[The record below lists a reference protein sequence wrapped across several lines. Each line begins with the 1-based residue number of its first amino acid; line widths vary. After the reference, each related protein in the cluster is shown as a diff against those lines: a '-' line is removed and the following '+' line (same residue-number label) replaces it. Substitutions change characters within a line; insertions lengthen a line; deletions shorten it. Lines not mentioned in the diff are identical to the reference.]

1 MDRITGMTTFVKVV
15 DTGGFSSAARALN
28 LSPSVVTNHVQSLEE
43 RLGARLL
50 NRSTRKVS
58 LTEVGHAYYDRCV
71 RIIAELDD
79 ADQVAEA
86 LQSKPRGT
94 LRLNTA
100 VAIPPIIAPVIAEYV
115 ALYPEASVSV
125 VATGRMVD
133 LVEEGFDLAI
143 RVTPIPTSSLIVR
156 HLASYRFAVYGAPD
170 YFARRGKP
178 ERPADLV
185 HHNCMNYSD
194 APWGMQWH
202 FATSDNDQ
210 AIPITGNLQA
220 NNAESLRMA
229 AVLGQGLIYT
239 PTFLVCDELKS
250 GRLIPVLSEFSTVER
265 SIDAIYP
272 HRQHLSAKVRSF
284 IDLVAKRF
292 RDLNW
297 AKPNGPGRATG

>member
-1 MDRITGMTTFVKVV
+1 MDRITSMTSFVKVV

-28 LSPSVVTNHVQSLEE
+28 LSPSVVTNHIQSLEE
-43 RLGARLL
+43 RLGVRLL

-86 LQSKPRGT
+86 LQSKPRGN

-100 VAIPPIIAPVIAEYV
+100 VAIPAIIAPVIAEFV

-143 RVTPIPTSSLIVR
+143 RVTPVQTSSLIVR
-156 HLASYRFAVYGAPD
+156 RLASFRFVVYGAPD
-170 YFARRGKP
+170 YFASRGKP
-178 ERPADLV
+178 ERPADLAR
-185 HHNCMNYSD
+185 HNCMSFPD
-194 APWGMQWH
+194 GPWGTDWQ
-202 FATSDNDQ
+202 FDIDQ
-210 AIPITGNLQA
+210 VVPIAGNLQA
-220 NNAESLRMA
+220 NNVDSLRLA
-229 AVLGQGLIYT
+229 AVLGQGLIYI

-250 GRLIPVLSEFSTVER
+250 GRLVPVLSEFSTVER

-284 IDLVAKRF
+284 IDLLAKHF
-292 RDLNW
+292 HGASW
-297 AKPNGPGRATG
+297 AGPDGRPCAADQ

>member
-1 MDRITGMTTFVKVV
+1 MDRITSMTTFVKVV
-15 DTGGFSSAARALN
+15 DTGGFSSAARALS
-28 LSPSVVTNHVQSLEE
+28 LSPSVVTNHIQALEE
-43 RLGARLL
+43 RLGVRLL

-58 LTEVGHAYYDRCV
+58 LTEVGHAYYDRCI

-100 VAIPPIIAPVIAEYV
+100 VALPQIIAPVIAEFV
-115 ALYPEASVSV
+115 ALYPEASVSI

-133 LVEEGFDLAI
+133 LVDEGFDLAI
-143 RVTPIPTSSLIVR
+143 RITPTPTSSLIVR
-156 HLASYRFAVYGAPD
+156 RLAGYRFAVYGAPD

-185 HHNCMNYSD
+185 HHNCMIYSD
-194 APWGMQWH
+194 SPWGAEWH

-210 AIPITGNLQA
+210 AVPITGNMQA
-220 NNAESLRMA
+220 NNAESLLLA

-239 PTFLVCDELKS
+239 PTFLVCNELKS
-250 GRLIPVLSEFSTVER
+250 GRLVPVLSEFSTVER

-284 IDLVAKRF
+284 IDLLAKHF
-292 RDLNW
+292 HGASW
-297 AKPNGPGRATG
+297 SGPDGRPCAD